1 MLSLFGKFDI
11 TNTFPFHSSD
21 IDIKELEKIISD
33 AVKKDSPSDEIKEIK
48 YNEDGVT
55 VILDS
60 GQKIDIDIDWNEI
73 ILY

>member
-11 TNTFPFHSSD
+11 TNTFPFHSSN

-60 GQKIDIDIDWNEI
+60 GQKSDIDIDWNEI

>member
-11 TNTFPFHSSD
+11 TNTFPFHSSN